1 MRHVTV
7 SSVSSAE
14 CPRNGDRTRDPHPR
28 RLYRRHSARALRF
41 VRRRV
46 SPSSRTRVVTHTR
59 TLSTT
64 IETTTIET
72 TTTTANAGVF
82 TNDDGAREAAFAV
95 DDGQ

>member
-1 MRHVTV
+1 MSEKRRPHTRPTPP
-7 SSVSSAE
+7 SSLSSSSSCE
-14 CPRNGDRTRDPHPR
+14 SSSLG
-28 RLYRRHSARALRF
+28 ARALCVVAS
-41 VRRRV
+41 VR
-46 SPSSRTRVVTHTR
+46 PSSRTRVVTHTR

-72 TTTTANAGVF
+72 TTTANAGVF

>member
-1 MRHVTV
+1 
-7 SSVSSAE
+7 
-14 CPRNGDRTRDPHPR
+14 
-28 RLYRRHSARALRF
+28 

-46 SPSSRTRVVTHTR
+46 SPSSRTRVVTHS

-64 IETTTIET
+64 IETTTIE

-95 DDGQ
+95 DDGRKSRVG